1 MTIWGQIGA
10 IGAPHQMPNAQKK
23 GRDKTRPTIRGH
35 LGLGETEPAVA
46 SQVGEQPDKT
56 DTAS

>member
-1 MTIWGQIGA
+1 MGQLGRPA
-10 IGAPHQMPNAQKK
+10 GYQMHKKK

-46 SQVGEQPDKT
+46 FQVGEQPDKT
-56 DTAS
+56 DPAS